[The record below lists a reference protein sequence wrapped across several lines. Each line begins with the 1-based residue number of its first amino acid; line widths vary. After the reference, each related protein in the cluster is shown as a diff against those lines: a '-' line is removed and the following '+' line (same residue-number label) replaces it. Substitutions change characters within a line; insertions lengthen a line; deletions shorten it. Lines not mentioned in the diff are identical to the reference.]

1 MNSDDSQNASPP
13 EPARVV
19 RLKRIYQFPHLWFA
33 LPDRIRKLREH
44 GTIHDWLEFAFGS
57 PFPPIQV
64 RAEISTFI
72 EKVVPRQPQ
81 TVLEVGT
88 EGGGTLLLLTL
99 AAAPDATVISV
110 DLPTGLY
117 GGYPRWEGA
126 YFQRF
131 ALPSQRLHLVRAN
144 SHAFSTLQRVRAIL
158 GDRPLDV
165 LFIDGDHSYGG
176 VRADW
181 EMYGPLVAPDGLVAF
196 HDIVVHPPE
205 TGCEVHTLWQELKER
220 FAHWEIVADGG
231 KSMGGIGVIWPGRVR
246 SEKSETRT

>member
-1 MNSDDSQNASPP
+1 V
-13 EPARVV
+13 ARL
-19 RLKRIYQFPHLWFA
+19 RRIHQFPYLWFA
-33 LPDRIRKLREH
+33 LPRRIQELRAQ
-44 GTIHDWLEFAFGS
+44 GAIHDWLEFAFGS

-64 RAEISTFI
+64 RAEIRTFI
-72 EKVVPRQPQ
+72 EEVAARQPR

-99 AAAPDATVISV
+99 AAAHNATVISV

-144 SHAFSTLQRVRAIL
+144 SHAFSTLQRVRALL

-176 VRADW
+176 VKADW
-181 EMYGPLVAPDGLVAF
+181 EMYAPLVAPDGLIAF
-196 HDIVVHPPE
+196 HDIVLHPPE
-205 TGCEVHTLWQELKER
+205 TGCEVYTLWQELKER
-220 FAHWEIVADGG
+220 FAHSEIVADGRQPW
-231 KSMGGIGVIWPGRVR
+231 GGIGVIWPGRVR
-246 SEKSETRT
+246 GDKP

>member
-1 MNSDDSQNASPP
+1 
-13 EPARVV
+13 
-19 RLKRIYQFPHLWFA
+19 
-33 LPDRIRKLREH
+33 
-44 GTIHDWLEFAFGS
+44 
-57 PFPPIQV
+57 
-64 RAEISTFI
+64 
-72 EKVVPRQPQ
+72 
-81 TVLEVGT
+81 
-88 EGGGTLLLLTL
+88 
-99 AAAPDATVISV
+99 
-110 DLPTGLY
+110 
-117 GGYPRWEGA
+117 
-126 YFQRF
+126 
-131 ALPSQRLHLVRAN
+131 VRAN